1 MIPEQ
6 VRSINPSFLEE
17 FLINAVRAYGRE
29 GFLTRVEFTKAQ
41 RYDVTDD
48 LEEAIDRILTEENAL
63 AA

>member
-1 MIPEQ
+1 M
-6 VRSINPSFLEE
+6 
-17 FLINAVRAYGRE
+17 RAYGRE